1 MAKNVEQNYA
11 SQAYLKMVMVSP
23 QRCRL
28 VAELVRGKS
37 LDAAHRTLLLEKVK
51 SAKIILSLLKSAL
64 ANAQQKGVADLD
76 RLFVSEIQVN
86 EGPRIK
92 RHMPRAQGRADV
104 RLSRTSHIILKLSE
118 KKAARKTGK
127 AKTEAEAKKSN
138 NKGDR

>member
-1 MAKNVEQNYA
+1 MAKNVAQNYA
-11 SQAYLKMVMVSP
+11 SQAYLKMAMVSP

-51 SAKIILSLLKSAL
+51 SAKLILTLLKSAV

-76 RLFVSEIQVN
+76 RLYVSEIQVN

-104 RLSRTSHIILKLSE
+104 RLTRTSHVILQLSE
-118 KKAARKTGK
+118 KTAARKP
-127 AKTEAEAKKSN
+127 AAKKSTT
-138 NKGDR
+138 KGDR

>member
-11 SQAYLKMVMVSP
+11 SQAYLKMAMVSP

-138 NKGDR
+138 IKGDR